1 MSHEPLPSALAG
13 FDPNDAQ
20 GVSVLYDIDLVT
32 LMETMAF
39 AQWSRDRDLTLAV
52 ESHAHS

>member
-32 LMETMAF
+32 LMETMAC